1 VILAI
6 LKRERDRQRFPLF
19 VSRRYCV
26 PARTFLA
33 VKRYKSLPF
42 FTVFI
47 NVCERSMS
55 SLDRLCPIKDQKSS
69 ETALKRC
76 ETVKNVTLDDRTMED
91 VYQLFVK
98 SEFDLIKDE
107 PATGGGVGEGFQ
119 AIYLK
124 AGNISKNVKYGKHK
138 DKKV

>member
-1 VILAI
+1 MNGLIKYSIL
-6 LKRERDRQRFPLF
+6 LLF
-19 VSRRYCV
+19 V
-26 PARTFLA
+26 L
-33 VKRYKSLPF
+33 
-42 FTVFI
+42 
-47 NVCERSMS
+47 S
-55 SLDRLCPIKDQKSS
+55 SLACRSQLSKELPKDFETRL
-69 ETALKRC
+69 ETTVLRPDGSPKWFFRSINISGNQMKVELSRC

-124 AGNISKNVKYGKHK
+124 AGNISKSVKYGKQFPLSEK
-138 DKKV
+138 ASKRFN